1 MMAPPLDRRALT
13 VHFERREADHE
24 YAAALKHI
32 LRKVS
37 PPDTT
42 ACAALNCRESG
53 PCGTCAVAVDGA
65 VSELTARDE
74 A

>member
-1 MMAPPLDRRALT
+1 MMAPPLDGRALT
-13 VHFERREADHE
+13 GYFERREADHE
-24 YAAALKHI
+24 YAAAFRHT

-37 PPDTT
+37 RPDTT
-42 ACAALNCRESG
+42 ACTALHCRGPG

-74 A
+74 G